1 VYKSFEGKSREVIIE
16 ELEALKNCPMDS
28 LKEVQT
34 FIEDACEDLPTI
46 SSPTLVLQ
54 GALDGDIYKESASF
68 ILEQVE
74 TDTKEIIW
82 YENSGH
88 IITTGKEKDKVCED
102 VYTFLNQLEWT
113 ESVRAVV

>member
-1 VYKSFEGKSREVIIE
+1 MF
-16 ELEALKNCPMDS
+16 
-28 LKEVQT
+28 
-34 FIEDACEDLPTI
+34 
-46 SSPTLVLQ
+46 LQ

-74 TDTKEIIW
+74 TDNKEIIW
-82 YENSGH
+82 YEESGH

-102 VYTFLNQLEWT
+102 VYTFLNQLDWT